1 MPEISFIG
9 FSSGI
14 NARSTLVRFSD
25 GLLFFRQAFKR
36 FQATKSILV
45 VYSPVVVIIFRL
57 VLHEIVLNEVSC
69 LLLN

>member
-9 FSSGI
+9 FSS
-14 NARSTLVRFSD
+14 ASMP
-25 GLLFFRQAFKR
+25 GLLWFVFQTVFYFSGRHFKR

-45 VYSPVVVIIFRL
+45 VYSPIVVIIFRL